1 MSGRSAA
8 RRSAGFAL
16 QVHSRDAFGE
26 GNARDGLRP
35 LRRREDHDI
44 FILPP
49 SETELHRRLADR
61 GREDAAAIERR
72 FAEAKREI
80 AAAKEPGLYDAF
92 VVNDDLERAVAETLE
107 LAKARSARCMP
118 SGAGQVREA

>member
-1 MSGRSAA
+1 MGA
-8 RRSAGFAL
+8 
-16 QVHSRDAFGE
+16 
-26 GNARDGLRP
+26 
-35 LRRREDHDI
+35 
-44 FILPP
+44 
-49 SETELHRRLADR
+49 
-61 GREDAAAIERR
+61 DAAATERR